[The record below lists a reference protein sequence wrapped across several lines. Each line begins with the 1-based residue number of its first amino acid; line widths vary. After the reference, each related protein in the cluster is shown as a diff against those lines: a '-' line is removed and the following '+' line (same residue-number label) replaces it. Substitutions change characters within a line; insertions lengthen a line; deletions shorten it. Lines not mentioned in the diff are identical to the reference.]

1 MEFDIIRLDNGL
13 RIVHVEDRNI
23 LTVHCGFIINA
34 GSRDESDK
42 ESGLA
47 HLIEHCLFKGTS
59 RRKAFHILTRLD
71 SVGGEINA
79 YTTKEE
85 TCIYASALKE
95 HFDRAAELLVDI
107 TFSSV
112 FPEKEIEKEKSVI
125 VDEINSYRDNPDEI
139 LMDEFEEKLFP
150 SHALGRSILGSEEL
164 VKGFDRK
171 DILEFIQRNYA
182 TDQIVFAC
190 VGNVSFKK
198 VEAFCKKVLEPIPVN
213 RSDQHARK
221 TPFSDHFDGIKSTTV
236 HQVHAMLGC
245 QTIGLQDDKRR
256 AMVLMNNVL
265 GGPALNSRLNLNI
278 REKYGYCYYIESNYT
293 PYSDCGIFQVYFGT
307 DRRYQKRV
315 TRLIQ
320 KELNLLMDV
329 KLTDRT
335 LKSAKVQLLGQ
346 IALAQENRV
355 NFMLSLGKTLL
366 NFDRVDLFEEIVE
379 DIETIEA
386 KEVQDLAQASFHND
400 QISYLSYIPN
410 KRAND

>member
-1 MEFDIIRLDNGL
+1 
-13 RIVHVEDRNI
+13 
-23 LTVHCGFIINA
+23 
-34 GSRDESDK
+34 
-42 ESGLA
+42 
-47 HLIEHCLFKGTS
+47 
-59 RRKAFHILTRLD
+59 
-71 SVGGEINA
+71 
-79 YTTKEE
+79 
-85 TCIYASALKE
+85 
-95 HFDRAAELLVDI
+95 
-107 TFSSV
+107 
-112 FPEKEIEKEKSVI
+112 
-125 VDEINSYRDNPDEI
+125 
-139 LMDEFEEKLFP
+139 
-150 SHALGRSILGSEEL
+150 
-164 VKGFDRK
+164 
-171 DILEFIQRNYA
+171 
-182 TDQIVFAC
+182 
-190 VGNVSFKK
+190 
-198 VEAFCKKVLEPIPVN
+198 
-213 RSDQHARK
+213 
-221 TPFSDHFDGIKSTTV
+221 
-236 HQVHAMLGC
+236 
-245 QTIGLQDDKRR
+245 
-256 AMVLMNNVL
+256 MNNVL